1 MKYDI
6 KENDIE
12 QFRLRLKI
20 INSIMRKKICIIK
33 GNCNDFLWRLFMY
46 FSEIW

>member
-20 INSIMRKKICIIK
+20 KFNEEKK
-33 GNCNDFLWRLFMY
+33 NMY
-46 FSEIW
+46 YKR